1 MNPVFALRQITKKFG
16 REVAVDDLTIE
27 AGPGQV
33 VALLGDNGAGKTTA
47 IKILLGLLRPDHG
60 EAEVL
65 GMDSRRQGQEIRRR
79 IGYVPDKPALYEWM
93 TVTEIGW
100 FAAGFYPHGYLQQ
113 YAEMVKAFHLPE
125 TQKIKNLSRG
135 MQAKVSLALAM
146 AHHPELLILDE
157 PTSGLDAVVR
167 REFLESMVDVAAEG
181 RTVLLASHQIHE
193 VERVADSVAIMRQSE
208 LLTYDRLEVLKNE
221 VQELVLTHASE
232 ERFHF
237 PFPDVQIASRHDG
250 RQSVHLVR
258 HMTPSNF
265 AELENNPAVVHVE
278 QRTPSL
284 EEIFVGYMSGTIRK
298 EDEKAREAEPEIPA

>member
-1 MNPVFALRQITKKFG
+1 MRPVISLRNISKKFG
-16 REVAVDDLTIE
+16 KKIAVEGLSLE
-27 AGPGQV
+27 ATPGQV
-33 VALLGDNGAGKTTA
+33 VALLGDNGAGKSTT
-47 IKILLGLLRPDHG
+47 IKILLGLLRPDVG
-60 EAEVL
+60 ESAVL
-65 GMDSRRQGQEIRRR
+65 GMDSRRQSQEIRRR
-79 IGYVPDKPALYEWM
+79 IGYVPDKPALYDWM

-100 FAAGFYPHGYLQQ
+100 FASGFYPHGYLEE

-125 TQKIKNLSRG
+125 TEKIKNLSRG

-146 AHHPELLILDE
+146 AHKPELLILDE

-221 VQELVLTHASE
+221 VLELVITHDSE
-232 ERFHF
+232 DRFEF
-237 PFPDVQIASRHDG
+237 PFADKQIASRHDG

-258 HMTPSNF
+258 DMTPSQM
-265 AELENNPAVVHVE
+265 ATLENQPQTVHLE
-278 QRTPSL
+278 RRTPSL
-284 EEIFVGYMSGTIRK
+284 EEIFVGYMLGEIRK
-298 EDEKAREAEPEIPA
+298 KNEQAPHTEPEISA